1 MEGKPFQVRTF
12 IVGEPSPDKKTL
24 VFLHGMVS
32 ASVVFFSAMALLA
45 DKYHIV
51 MFDCC
56 AKGAN
61 TKPTETGAIE
71 GPEAAE
77 QWMKDFMIRTI
88 DALELPPKFLISGHS
103 YGNYLACLYA
113 SLKPERIESIFLV
126 SPCYMN
132 PYNPDTY

>member
-1 MEGKPFQVRTF
+1 MGCCATEETHEDKIEMLLELELDILMQSGLPLDKTERKFTTIEMEGKPFQVRTF
-12 IVGEPSPDKKTL
+12 IIGEPSPEKKTL

-61 TKPTETGAIE
+61 TKPE
-71 GPEAAE
+71 
-77 QWMKDFMIRTI
+77 
-88 DALELPPKFLISGHS
+88 
-103 YGNYLACLYA
+103 
-113 SLKPERIESIFLV
+113 
-126 SPCYMN
+126 
-132 PYNPDTY
+132 